1 MEDIE
6 DGEGVEEEINKKLKK
21 EDKETK
27 NS

>member
-6 DGEGVEEEINKKLKK
+6 DAEGGEEEINKKLKK